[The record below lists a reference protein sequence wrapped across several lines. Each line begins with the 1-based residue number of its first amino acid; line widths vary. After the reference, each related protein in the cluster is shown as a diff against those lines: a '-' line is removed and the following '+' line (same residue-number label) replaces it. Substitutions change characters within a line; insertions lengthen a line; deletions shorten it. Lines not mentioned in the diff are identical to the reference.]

1 METQF
6 QYIVDLAKQFNG
18 YSEKTNDLFSAINN
32 LPKNIIEEIYK
43 EYGDPDRSF
52 KPVNLLR
59 AEISRKLLQGETISE
74 ALVNEIKDKI
84 RTKDVDYFNHYKE
97 GFLKQLQD
105 YEIFKRDLFANW
117 QKPWSVFHVFFY
129 RGTIKE
135 TVQNYL
141 EQIAKDLLSKLNL
154 NDYTFHTV
162 DFQGASNFG
171 SDYCWLA
178 LYPIT
183 KESHK
188 DSYQFFVWLKATP
201 EAGQIAGWSIKD
213 PKPNQLLKVPSYEKA
228 VEILNN
234 SKYEIIKL
242 NKESKNYFKFSP
254 GSQASEWNNFY
265 KEGVA
270 AIRFID
276 LEVGDVSMCNSN
288 AEINIKAGLPPDSQS
303 NQTWNLWLLKSAN
316 IGDVVFANKGVNTC
330 LGIGIIKSDYYYDE
344 NAGGYNHRRKID
356 WITDKVYQYK
366 PNSLDYP
373 TGGKY
378 KTLFRPD
385 TFSPTK
391 AWKFLLDEYARL
403 YPELVSVFVDNDLLI
418 VLEEPEDL
426 DRSNKIQGSKFLRF
440 LNPLLKILNK
450 VGGEGKPSEITKQ
463 VIADFDFSK
472 EELEEKSK
480 TGVPII
486 YNQVA
491 WARNYLKDAGLIS
504 NERRG
509 IWALTEQGK
518 NKTLTD
524 KEAYELFK
532 LVQSKF
538 KKQDDELKTNDDV
551 QQENSDEIEP
561 LNFWWLNANPKIWSM
576 SVLCEGD
583 RETYTTHNEKGNKR
597 RIYKYFEATK
607 PGDLII
613 GYESTP
619 TKQIKAIYEVTKG
632 IHNTANGEE
641 IEFELVEKLE
651 IPVSWNDLKN
661 NPALQ
666 NCEVFINNQGSLFR
680 LTEEEYDIIREII
693 DNKNTIFI
701 VEPLKKYKFSEDTD
715 KPFISEP
722 DFLQTVA
729 LLRRKKNI
737 ILQGPPGVGKTFIAR
752 KLAYEIMHEVKDAN
766 IEMVQFHQSYSYE
779 DFIQG
784 LRPTQK
790 GGFDLRDGI
799 FYSFC
804 QRALAH
810 PDRPFFFIIDEINR
824 GNLSKIFG
832 ELMMLIEADKREE
845 KFAIKLTYAE
855 DEEDRFYV
863 PENLYIIGTMN
874 TADRSLAIVDYAL
887 RRRFAFV
894 TLQPDYGE
902 NFRSFLSEKELTA
915 SIVEHICSSV
925 TKVNSKIKEDINL
938 GEGFQIGHSYFCT
951 FTKGED
957 ENKWWNEILS
967 FELKPLLEEIWFDE
981 SVRVAEVLKQLSR

>member
-1 METQF
+1 MQTQF
-6 QYIVDLAKQFNG
+6 KYIVDLAKQYQG
-18 YSEKTNDLFSAINN
+18 YSANPSGLFAAINA
-32 LPKNIIEEIYK
+32 LPKTVVGEIYN

-97 GFLKQLQD
+97 VFLKQLQD
-105 YEIFKRDLFANW
+105 YELFKRDLFANW
-117 QKPWSVFHVFFY
+117 QKPWSVFHGYFY
-129 RGTIKE
+129 RGIIKE

-141 EQIAKDLLSKLNL
+141 EQIAKDLLRQLNL
-154 NDYTFHTV
+154 IDYTFHTV
-162 DFQGASNFG
+162 DFFGANNFG
-171 SDYCWLA
+171 SDFCWLA
-178 LYPIT
+178 LFPIT

-188 DSYQFFVWLKATP
+188 ESYQFFLLLSFSP
-201 EAGQIAGWSIKD
+201 EAGRIAGWSIKE
-213 PKPNQLLKVPSYEKA
+213 PKPNQLLKVSSYEEA
-228 VEILNN
+228 VEILKDN
-234 SKYEIIKL
+234 KQEIIKL
-242 NKESKNYFKFSP
+242 NKESRNYFKFSP
-254 GSQASEWNNFY
+254 GSQASEWNNFFE
-265 KEGVA
+265 EGVA

-276 LEVGDVSMCNSN
+276 LDVGDISMCNSN

-316 IGDVVFANKGVNTC
+316 NGDVVFANKGVNTC
-330 LGIGIIKSDYYYDE
+330 LGIGIIKSDYYFDE
-344 NAGGYNHRRKID
+344 KAGGYNHRRKIN

-366 PNSLDYP
+366 PNAFVSP
-373 TGGKY
+373 TLGKY

-391 AWKFLLDEYARL
+391 VWEFLLNEYARL
-403 YPELVSVFVDNDLLI
+403 YPELKTIFEENNLKYNVEKNGIPI
-418 VLEEPEDL
+418 VAEPEEE
-426 DRSNKIQGSKFLRF
+426 FETAT
-440 LNPLLKILNK
+440 
-450 VGGEGKPSEITKQ
+450 GENE
-463 VIADFDFSK
+463 
-472 EELEEKSK
+472 
-480 TGVPII
+480 PI
-486 YNQVA
+486 
-491 WARNYLKDAGLIS
+491 
-504 NERRG
+504 
-509 IWALTEQGK
+509 
-518 NKTLTD
+518 
-524 KEAYELFK
+524 
-532 LVQSKF
+532 
-538 KKQDDELKTNDDV
+538 
-551 QQENSDEIEP
+551 
-561 LNFWWLNANPKIWSM
+561 NFWWLNANPKIWSITN
-576 SVLCEGD
+576 LIEGE

-597 RIYKYFEATK
+597 RIYKYFEAAK

-619 TKQIKAIYEVTKG
+619 TKQIKAICEVTKG

-661 NPALQ
+661 NPVLQ

-693 DNKNTIFI
+693 DNKNIITEKLLQSSNI
-701 VEPLKKYKFSEDTD
+701 KKYKFTEDTD
-715 KPFISEP
+715 KPFISET

-752 KLAYEIMHEVKDAN
+752 KLAYEIMQEVKDAN

-810 PDRPFFFIIDEINR
+810 PERPFFFIIDEINR

-845 KFAIKLTYAE
+845 KFALKLTYAE

-863 PENLYIIGTMN
+863 PENLFIIGTMN

-902 NFRSFLSEKELTA
+902 NFRSFLSGKGLTA
-915 SIVEHICSSV
+915 PIVEHICSSV
-925 TKVNSKIKEDINL
+925 KKVNSKIKEDINL

-951 FTKGED
+951 FTADED

-967 FELKPLLEEIWFDE
+967 FELKPLLEEIWFDD
-981 SVRVAEVLKQLSR
+981 SAKVAEVLKQLSR